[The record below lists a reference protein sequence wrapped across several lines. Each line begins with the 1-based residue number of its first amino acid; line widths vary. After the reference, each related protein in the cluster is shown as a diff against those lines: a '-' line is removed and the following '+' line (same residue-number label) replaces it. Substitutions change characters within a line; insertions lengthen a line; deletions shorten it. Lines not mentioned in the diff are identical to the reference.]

1 MSFFESE
8 VVREE
13 LEEIHDLQNE
23 IYGNL
28 FDYPN
33 MVKDEKVYHIEL
45 LQQLLEK
52 QQVLYTRLSL
62 SDDPEAQNMKEKIIQ
77 SATMMGLPP
86 GVDMSIIF
94 NNMKDLIDLMKNQI
108 DKTDDSL

>member
-94 NNMKDLIDLMKNQI
+94 NNMKDLIELMKNQI

>member
-86 GVDMSIIF
+86 GVDMNIIF

>member
-108 DKTDDSL
+108 DKNDSE

>member
-33 MVKDEKVYHIEL
+33 MIKDEKVYHIEL

-86 GVDMSIIF
+86 GVDMSVIF
-94 NNMKDLIDLMKNQI
+94 NNMKDLIELMKNQI

>member
-33 MVKDEKVYHIEL
+33 MIKDEKIYHIEL

-94 NNMKDLIDLMKNQI
+94 NNMKDLIELMKNQI

>member
-33 MVKDEKVYHIEL
+33 MVKDEKIYHIEL

>member
-28 FDYPN
+28 FDYPD
-33 MVKDEKVYHIEL
+33 MVKDEKVYHIGL

-86 GVDMSIIF
+86 GVDMSVIF
-94 NNMKDLIDLMKNQI
+94 NNMKDLIELMKNQI

>member
-108 DKTDDSL
+108 DKTDDFL

>member
-33 MVKDEKVYHIEL
+33 MVKDEKVYHIGL

>member
-28 FDYPN
+28 FDYPD
-33 MVKDEKVYHIEL
+33 MVKDEKIYHIGL

-94 NNMKDLIDLMKNQI
+94 NNMKDLIELMKNQI

>member
-33 MVKDEKVYHIEL
+33 MIKDEKIYHIEL

>member
-33 MVKDEKVYHIEL
+33 MVKDEKIYHIEL

-86 GVDMSIIF
+86 GVDMSVIF
-94 NNMKDLIDLMKNQI
+94 NNMKDLIELMKNQI

>member
-33 MVKDEKVYHIEL
+33 MIKDEKVYHIEL

-94 NNMKDLIDLMKNQI
+94 NNMKDLIELMKNQI

>member
-33 MVKDEKVYHIEL
+33 MIKDEKVYHIGL

-94 NNMKDLIDLMKNQI
+94 NNMKDLIELMKNQI